1 MYKYYLSKIQTY
13 NPKDYF
19 YSTIK
24 AHLKHI
30 LMAKVL
36 IIRKTD
42 KSIHQVPVVNKAAL
56 IAYSNR
62 SNLGW
67 KFEEMDEEEAA
78 ELPFIDLEYVTPS
91 EAQSK
96 LPETLKEN
104 EDLKAKLAELES
116 KLAAQSVP
124 VVTVPPVMPPAPLAE
139 LVIPPVKDEKPNK
152 K

>member
-1 MYKYYLSKIQTY
+1 
-13 NPKDYF
+13 
-19 YSTIK
+19 
-24 AHLKHI
+24 
-30 LMAKVL
+30 MAKVL

-62 SNLGW
+62 SKLGW

-124 VVTVPPVMPPAPLAE
+124 VVT
-139 LVIPPVKDEKPNK
+139 IPPLKENEEVNEKASEPAKDEKPNK